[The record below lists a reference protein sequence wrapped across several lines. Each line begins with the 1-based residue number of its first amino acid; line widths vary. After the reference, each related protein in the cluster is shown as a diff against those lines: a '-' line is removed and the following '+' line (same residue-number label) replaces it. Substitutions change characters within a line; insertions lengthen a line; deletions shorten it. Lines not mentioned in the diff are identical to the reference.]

1 MVFARFLFR
10 RRTSR
15 RQRARSHRRPPTPRW
30 ASTTR
35 SPTRSCNGSRAR
47 VVKRGV
53 RRPAGASDLLS
64 LLDRVPQR
72 LLHHRTR
79 DRMSAP
85 LRDRADEALDAEPG
99 VLPGPLA
106 LIHHAATLTVRPS
119 RRLGIDDLED
129 ASTNA
134 LAEEASSRGFI
145 QPARV
150 RIAASDSR
158 SSTAAGSPRRV
169 PLSHTIAYVFPS
181 NLARSLGV
189 SRSSRTR
196 TRRYAADVVL
206 SRAKPFAHAGH
217 CSSSSSYAIPWIA
230 HRTMFSNV
238 TSLDHLI
245 RPH

>member
-1 MVFARFLFR
+1 MVELWPRVN
-10 RRTSR
+10 
-15 RQRARSHRRPPTPRW
+15 RS
-30 ASTTR
+30 ASTARMASSMR
-35 SPTRSCNGSRAR
+35 SQG
-47 VVKRGV
+47 
-53 RRPAGASDLLS
+53 
-64 LLDRVPQR
+64 
-72 LLHHRTR
+72 
-79 DRMSAP
+79 
-85 LRDRADEALDAEPG
+85 G

-206 SRAKPFAHAGH
+206 ARAAPFAHSGH